1 MHIRIIIH
9 VLQNGTRWLPFIT
22 VVEDNIYIFFNILVN
37 MNLIGTLG
45 HPVSVTH
52 KLPASQDSK
61 QLRHTR
67 NSPKNACVQ
76 AKRYVLCR

>member
-1 MHIRIIIH
+1 MYCKMAQDGWPSSQLLR
-9 VLQNGTRWLPFIT
+9 T
-22 VVEDNIYIFFNILVN
+22 IYIYFFYILVI

-67 NSPKNACVQ
+67 KSLKNACVQ
-76 AKRYVLCR
+76 AKRYVLCH